1 MEGSTYDVAALLE
14 RGRGSGWIS
23 LSRAKRRRGHLALT
37 FQRSKPASAGQ
48 PSSVQR
54 ATEKGEQRAADVLDL
69 DPAWK
74 LTSVDA
80 VVDVGL
86 ERLEPSA
93 QLVRQ
98 LGRQTEQ
105 GDHPRRRRRRDRTG
119 GRAAGRHGLQS
130 VRQRKSRKGREG
142 RGRRRRAAGASR
154 TSRRAKRSPADS
166 VRHAGTLF
174 RPFSL
179 IDESTFL
186 SSPSSLQRVALVPAD
201 AEHGHFSIPVL
212 RLRTTLNQ
220 YHLARSLRFSTMGYE
235 RAERIIDVSRV
246 RDIALETKGRCTL
259 LTAIPAVRPKIV
271 KTSWTLLNESGRTS
285 NPPEGITRVWKR
297 SSPEAR
303 TMDVDSRRAGLE

>member
-1 MEGSTYDVAALLE
+1 MIRPAERDVRQHVRCRGTVGE
-14 RGRGSGWIS
+14 RQRVGLDQSFAS
-23 LSRAKRRRGHLALT
+23 QTQRGHLALT
-37 FQRSKPASAGQ
+37 FQRSKPASVGQ

-54 ATEKGEQRAADVLDL
+54 ATEKGQQRAADVLDL

-74 LTSVDA
+74 LASVDA

-142 RGRRRRAAGASR
+142 KGRRRRAAGASR

-166 VRHAGTLF
+166 VRQTLAHF
-174 RPFSL
+174 SRPFSL
-179 IDESTFL
+179 D
-186 SSPSSLQRVALVPAD
+186 
-201 AEHGHFSIPVL
+201 
-212 RLRTTLNQ
+212 
-220 YHLARSLRFSTMGYE
+220 
-235 RAERIIDVSRV
+235 
-246 RDIALETKGRCTL
+246 
-259 LTAIPAVRPKIV
+259 
-271 KTSWTLLNESGRTS
+271 
-285 NPPEGITRVWKR
+285 
-297 SSPEAR
+297 
-303 TMDVDSRRAGLE
+303 RRAPFYRRLAACSGSRS